1 MSVEIGALAAG
12 VREQAKLTQ
21 RQVADAAK
29 LTQSRVSRLEAGDG
43 STDDYVD
50 YLRAIGTEAAERAII
65 MLQAEWRHL
74 PRPPLRH
81 PEFQVLLEIEGALE
95 RMARFLADGD
105 VPAVLAGQAELLA
118 RRLRDAGNYLLSLDH
133 EVVYVGEIG
142 VGKTTA
148 ACRQS
153 GLILDEATAADLQ
166 GMLLDT
172 GGGRTT
178 LCDVRVEVGERFALD
193 VDALPDE
200 EIYKLVSETSR
211 GLQEK
216 VTGKPETAQT
226 EFKPAEEVERALR
239 NMAGLPRP
247 PRPRKGAEPLPDPAL
262 ELAKELGNPE
272 GLAAEFAQ
280 RLSLWRRNRRA
291 IEFDGEGDFAGRK
304 WLKATFTAI
313 NNGRHPDFSLPGHIT
328 VMVPFGLMSDDR
340 LAVTI
345 TDTRGVDGSAV
356 RPDILAHLKN
366 ERAVTLLCSKWGSA
380 PDPSLQELLRHVAET
395 DADRSLLTRTAI
407 VALARSGDALSMRH
421 DSGEAAEDI
430 EDGYYIKQGQIEDAL
445 QKVGISG
452 VDTFAYD
459 AGTESPDHLTGFILE
474 KIRKVRHGR
483 AEAARSTINAVDEM
497 LANVAQAQ
505 ALAALETVN
514 RDLQL
519 FADRHKKLPKPRRHA
534 YERLL
539 QAIVTMH
546 PRTVWAAT
554 RRAGS
559 FWNFDVFQHLGD
571 GAAAEAKVLSTR
583 VVDGLAEVVA
593 LRCSDPELKTA
604 HGFLAQVIANVRSWE
619 AEFVNAAR
627 HHAVA
632 VYRGPLARAQAMW
645 DECEDPYGR
654 GLGQFRE
661 HVAGE
666 LRDWFGDNPKLEEE
680 LDRRI
685 KRAWR
690 STMIE
695 PLRLAAGAIAAN
707 DQVAS
712 LRPVGGK

>member
-1 MSVEIGALAAG
+1 MNVEAG
-12 VREQAKLTQ
+12 SLVATVREKAKLTQ

-43 STDDYVD
+43 STDDYVR
-50 YLRAIGTEAAERAII
+50 YLHAIGTDEARRTIS

-74 PRPPLRH
+74 SRPSLRH
-81 PEFQVLLEIEGALE
+81 PDFQVLSEIENALE
-95 RMARFLADGD
+95 RMARFLEDGE
-105 VPAVLAGQAELLA
+105 VPAVLAGQAELLS
-118 RRLRDAGNYLLSLDH
+118 RRLRDAGDYLLSLDH

-148 ACRQS
+148 ACRQA
-153 GLILDEATAADLQ
+153 GLILDEASAADLQ

-178 LCDVRVEVGERFALD
+178 LCDVRVETGERFALN
-193 VDALPDE
+193 VEAVPDE

-216 VTGKPETAQT
+216 ATGKAEAAQP

-247 PRPRKGAEPLPDPAL
+247 PRPRKGAEAQPDPAL
-262 ELAKELGNPE
+262 ELAKEAGTAESLT
-272 GLAAEFAQ
+272 AEFAQ
-280 RLSLWRRNRRA
+280 RLSLWRRSRRS
-291 IEFDGEGDFAGRK
+291 IEFDGEGMLAGRK
-304 WLKATFTAI
+304 WLKSTFTAV

-328 VMVPFGLMSDDR
+328 AIVPFGLIPDDR
-340 LAVTI
+340 LAVSI

-356 RPDILAHLKN
+356 RRDILAHLKN

-380 PDPSLQELLRHVAET
+380 PDPSLQDLLKHVAET

-421 DSGEAAEDI
+421 DSGEAAEDVQ
-430 EDGYYIKQGQIEDAL
+430 DGYYIKQGQIEDAL
-445 QKVGISG
+445 QKVGIVG

-459 AGTESPDHLTGFILE
+459 AGTESPDQLTEFVLE
-474 KIRKVRHGR
+474 RIRKVRDGR
-483 AEAARSTINAVDEM
+483 AEAARSTIGAIDEM

-519 FADRHKKLPKPRRHA
+519 FADRHKKLLKARRPA
-534 YERLL
+534 YQRLL
-539 QAIVTMH
+539 QAVVTMH

-571 GAAAEAKVLSTR
+571 GAAAEAKLLSTR
-583 VVDGLAEVVA
+583 VVDGLTEVVA
-593 LRCSDPELKTA
+593 LRSSDPELKTA
-604 HGFLAQVIANVRSWE
+604 HGFLAQVIANVRAWE
-619 AEFVNAAR
+619 ADFVNAAR

-632 VYRGPLARAQAMW
+632 VYRGPLARAQEMW

-661 HVAGE
+661 HVADQ
-666 LRDWFGDNPKLEEE
+666 LRDWFEESPELQEE
-680 LDRRI
+680 LERRI

-695 PLRLAAGAIAAN
+695 PLRLAAGAGP
-707 DQVAS
+707 AS
-712 LRPVGGK
+712 GPLPLT